1 MGSGYLEM
9 KPEHLEI
16 ASGCSEMDSTRYM
29 RYSSL
34 GVLWGYPGE
43 SYIPGDGMYTV
54 HLEIDC
60 RQQDIVVRNLEVD
73 SRQMK
78 LVLDKWR
85 CTLSTWRWN
94 LATRRWILPIW

>member
-1 MGSGYLEM
+1 MGSGYPEMEPEYLEM
-9 KPEHLEI
+9 D
-16 ASGCSEMDSTRYM
+16 SGCSEMDSTTY
-29 RYSSL
+29 L
-34 GVLWGYPGE
+34 IVIGYFGGE
-43 SYIPGDGMYTV
+43 FYISGDGMYTV

-85 CTLSTWRWN
+85 CTL
-94 LATRRWILPIW
+94 AT